1 MALDSDAARAL
12 DINSKVKASR
22 WRRSGAQRDPLTRA
36 RSSRTVMRCPGSGL
50 ESTVSRAPKAEGE
63 ECYQSVKWAL
73 EAGYRHVDTA
83 EWYENEEECG
93 RAIRD
98 FLAESGTPRSKIF
111 YTTKLMKNIDYD
123 HALRALKKSLD
134 VSGLGYIDLYLIHG
148 PLPTK
153 KARLASWAACQE
165 GVRRGWA
172 RSIGVSNFG
181 NHHLTG
187 KYRGSLTRF
196 LLMEIE
202 EAGGAAPCT
211 VNQIDLHP
219 FMRRHALVAH
229 QRARGVLLEAW
240 GPLARGYR
248 MTHPAILAV
257 AQKHG
262 KTAAQVFLR
271 WGLQMGFSVIPKS
284 VRRDRIVE
292 NTGCFGWSLDAEDMH
307 ALDGLDEH
315 LVTDW
320 DPSDELYP

>member
-1 MALDSDAARAL
+1 M
-12 DINSKVKASR
+12 
-22 WRRSGAQRDPLTRA
+22 LTFLLQCNN
-36 RSSRTVMRCPGSGL
+36 RT
-50 ESTVSRAPKAEGE
+50 EAEGE

-73 EAGYRHVDTA
+73 EAGYRHVDSA

-98 FLAESGTPRSKIF
+98 FLKESGTSRAEIF

-134 VSGLGYIDLYLIHG
+134 ISGLGYIDLYLIHG

-165 GVRRGWA
+165 GVRRGWV

-181 NHHLTG
+181 NHHLT
-187 KYRGSLTRF
+187 
-196 LLMEIE
+196 EIE
-202 EAGGAAPCT
+202 EAGGPAPCT

-229 QRARGVLLEAW
+229 QRSHGVLLEAW
-240 GPLARGYR
+240 GPLARGFR
-248 MTHPAILAV
+248 MKHPTILAI
-257 AQKHG
+257 AQKHS

-284 VRRDRIVE
+284 VKKERIVE
-292 NTGCFGWSLDAEDMH
+292 NTGCFGWSLDAEDMK
-307 ALDGLDEH
+307 ALDVLDEH